1 MYFLQFKLLKPL
13 TEINNISITQ
23 FNSISF
29 TENQSCLGRW
39 IFINCYLW
47 NSKILTSINKNN
59 YIIMNVLLSKFTTK
73 HNTAPFSQIK
83 IEDYFPA
90 FQEGIALAKTEI
102 DAIVNNPEAPTFENT
117 VVAMDFAGDILDR
130 LSSVFFNLNSAET
143 SDEMQ
148 KIAQEV
154 SPLLSE
160 FGNDITLNAALFAK
174 IKTVYEQK
182 ENLNLTP
189 EQTTLLDKKYK
200 SFSRNGANL
209 PEDKKDQLREIDK
222 ELSKLSLQFGENVL
236 AETNAFEL
244 HLTDEK
250 DLAGL
255 PEGTIEAARLLAK
268 EKEKEGWIF
277 TLDHP
282 SYVPFLTYADNREL
296 RKKMAIAFGARS
308 FQNNEFDNQ
317 ENVLKIAKLRF
328 ERANLLGYKTHAHF
342 VLEERM
348 AQSPEKVFTFLNDLL
363 AKAKPAAQ
371 KEFAELAAFA
381 KELDGIEQLE
391 KWDGAYYSEKLKQQ
405 LFNLDDEKLKPY
417 FQLEKV
423 LDGAFTVAKKLY
435 GLTFTEV
442 FDIDKYH
449 EEVTT
454 YEVTDAENNLVSI
467 FYADFFPRKGKRNG
481 AWMTSF
487 KSQSKKDGVNERPHI
502 SNVCNFTKPTETK
515 PSLLTFNEV
524 TTLFH
529 EFGHGLHGMLANT
542 TYPSLSGT
550 SVFWDFV
557 ELPSQ
562 IMENWC
568 YEPEALALFANHYE
582 TGEII
587 PIEYVQKI
595 KESAS
600 FQEGMATLRQ
610 LSFGLLDM
618 AWHGQDPTSITDL
631 KTFETEQFANTQ
643 LYPDVK
649 ENAMSTAFSHIFQGG
664 YSSGYYSYK
673 WAEVLDADAFEYFQE
688 SGIFNVEVAT
698 KFKENVLSKG
708 GTEHPMILYKR
719 FRGQE
724 PKPEAL
730 LKRAG
735 LL

>member
-1 MYFLQFKLLKPL
+1 MSVL
-13 TEINNISITQ
+13 THH
-23 FNSISF
+23 FN
-29 TENQSCLGRW
+29 
-39 IFINCYLW
+39 
-47 NSKILTSINKNN
+47 
-59 YIIMNVLLSKFTTK
+59 TK
-73 HNTAPFSQIK
+73 YNTAPFSKIK
-83 IEDYFPA
+83 NEDFLPA
-90 FQEGIALAKTEI
+90 FQKGIELAKAEI
-102 DAIVNNPEAPTFENT
+102 DAIVRNPIKSTFENT
-117 VVAMDFAGDILDR
+117 IEALAFSGDILDR
-130 LSSVFFNLNSAET
+130 ISSIFFNLNSAET

-160 FGNDITLNAALFAK
+160 FGNDIRLNPDLFARVK
-174 IKTVYEQK
+174 AVYEQK
-182 ENLNLTP
+182 EHLNLNP

-209 PEDKKDQLREIDK
+209 PEDKKTQLREIDK

-236 AETNAFEL
+236 AETHAFEL
-244 HLTDEK
+244 HITDEN

-255 PEGTIEAARLLAK
+255 PEGTREAAHSLAK
-268 EKEKEGWIF
+268 SQEKEGWVF

-282 SYVPFLTYADNREL
+282 SYIPFVTYADNREL
-296 RKKMAIAFGARS
+296 RKKMAIASGARA
-308 FQNNEFDNQ
+308 FQNNELDNQ
-317 ENVLKIAKLRF
+317 EIVLKIAKLRF
-328 ERANLLGYKTHAHF
+328 DRAQVLGYKTHSHF

-348 AQSPEKVFTFLNDLL
+348 AETPDKVISFSNDLL
-363 AKAKPAAQ
+363 AKAKPAAE
-371 KEFAELAAFA
+371 KEFAQLTAFA

-405 LFNLDDEKLKPY
+405 LFSLDDEILKPY

-423 LDGAFTVAKKLY
+423 LDGAFTVAQKLY
-435 GLTFTEV
+435 GITFEETFE
-442 FDIDKYH
+442 IDKYH
-449 EEVTT
+449 EDVKT
-454 YEVTDAENNLVSI
+454 YEVKDEDGQLVAVL
-467 FYADFFPRKGKRNG
+467 YTDFFPRKGKRNG

-487 KSQSKKDGVNERPHI
+487 KSQYIKKGINERPHI
-502 SNVCNFTKPTETK
+502 SNVCNFTPPIAASEKSEAK

-550 SVFWDFV
+550 SVYWDFV

-568 YEPEALALFANHYE
+568 YEPEALALFAYHYE
-582 TGEII
+582 TGEMI
-587 PIEYVQKI
+587 PMELVHKI

-600 FQEGMATLRQ
+600 FQEGMATMRQ

-618 AWHGQDPTSITDL
+618 GWHGQDPTNIKDI
-631 KTFETEQFANTQ
+631 KTFETEQFAATQ

-673 WAEVLDADAFEYFQE
+673 WAEVLDADAFEYFRE
-688 SGIFNVEVAT
+688 KGVFNKEVAT
-698 KFKENVLSKG
+698 KFKENILSKG

>member
-1 MYFLQFKLLKPL
+1 M
-13 TEINNISITQ
+13 S
-23 FNSISF
+23 
-29 TENQSCLGRW
+29 
-39 IFINCYLW
+39 
-47 NSKILTSINKNN
+47 ILTHHFN
-59 YIIMNVLLSKFTTK
+59 TK
-73 HNTAPFSQIK
+73 YNTAPFSKIK
-83 IEDYFPA
+83 NEDFLPA
-90 FQEGIALAKTEI
+90 FIKGIELAKAEI
-102 DAIVNNPEAPTFENT
+102 DAIVRNPIKPTFENT
-117 VVAMDFAGDILDR
+117 IEALAFSGDLLDR
-130 LSSVFFNLNSAET
+130 ISSIFFNLNSAET
-143 SDEMQ
+143 NDEIQ

-160 FGNDITLNAALFAK
+160 FGNDVRLNPDLFARV
-174 IKTVYEQK
+174 KTVYEQRDK
-182 ENLNLTP
+182 LNLNP

-209 PEDKKDQLREIDK
+209 PEDKKNQLREIDK

-236 AETNAFEL
+236 AETQAYQL
-244 HLTDEK
+244 HIANES

-255 PEGTIEAARLLAK
+255 PEGTIEAARSLAK
-268 EKEKEGWIF
+268 SQEKEGWTF

-282 SYVPFLTYADNREL
+282 SYVPFVTYANNREL
-296 RKKMAIAFGARS
+296 RKKMAIAFGAKG
-308 FQNNEFDNQ
+308 FQKNEFDNQ
-317 ENVLKIAKLRF
+317 EIVLKIAKLRF
-328 ERANLLGYKTHAHF
+328 DRAQVLGYATHAHF

-348 AQSPEKVFTFLNDLL
+348 AESPEKVKTFSNDLL
-363 AKAKPAAQ
+363 EKAKPAAL
-371 KEFAELAAFA
+371 KEFAQLTAFA
-381 KELDGIEQLE
+381 KELDGIDHLE
-391 KWDGAYYSEKLKQQ
+391 KWDGAYYSEKLKQK
-405 LFNLDDEKLKPY
+405 LFNLDDEILKPY

-423 LDGAFTVAKKLY
+423 LDGAFAVAQKLY
-435 GLTFTEV
+435 GITFEEIYEV
-442 FDIDKYH
+442 DKYH
-449 EEVTT
+449 EEVKT
-454 YEVTDAENNLVSI
+454 YAVKDEDDQLVAV

-487 KSQSKKDGVNERPHI
+487 KSQYIKKEINERPHI
-502 SNVCNFTKPTETK
+502 SIVCNFTKPTETK

-529 EFGHGLHGMLANT
+529 EFGHALHGMLANT

-550 SVFWDFV
+550 SVYWDFV

-562 IMENWC
+562 ILENWC
-568 YEPEALALFANHYE
+568 YEPEALALFAYHYE
-582 TGEII
+582 TGEMI
-587 PIEYVQKI
+587 PMELVHKI

-600 FQEGMATLRQ
+600 FQEGMATMRQ

-618 AWHGQDPTSITDL
+618 GWHAQDPSNIKDI
-631 KTFETEQFANTQ
+631 KAFETEQFAATQ

-649 ENAMSTAFSHIFQGG
+649 ENAMSTSFSHIFQGG

-688 SGIFNVEVAT
+688 KGIFNKEVAT

-730 LKRAG
+730 LRRAG
-735 LL
+735 LV

>member
-1 MYFLQFKLLKPL
+1 M
-13 TEINNISITQ
+13 S
-23 FNSISF
+23 
-29 TENQSCLGRW
+29 
-39 IFINCYLW
+39 
-47 NSKILTSINKNN
+47 ILTSIF
-59 YIIMNVLLSKFTTK
+59 LTK

-83 IEDYFPA
+83 LNDYQPA
-90 FQEGIALAKTEI
+90 FIENIAAAKAEI
-102 DAIVNNPEAPTFENT
+102 DAIINNPVAPTFENT
-117 VVAMDFAGDILDR
+117 IEAMEFSGNALDR
-130 LSSVFFNLNSAET
+130 LSSIFFNLNSAET
-143 SDEMQ
+143 CEEMQ

-154 SPLLSE
+154 SPLLTE
-160 FGNDITLNAALFAK
+160 FSNDITLNEDLFK
-174 IKTVYEQK
+174 RIKAVYEQK
-182 ENLNLTP
+182 DGLNLSA
-189 EQTTLLDKKYK
+189 EQATLLDKKFK
-200 SFSRNGANL
+200 SFSRNGAL
-209 PEDKKDQLREIDK
+209 LSKEKKLKLREIDT
-222 ELSKLSLQFGENVL
+222 ELAKLKLTYGENVL
-236 AETNAFEL
+236 AETNNYQMHITQES
-244 HLTDEK
+244 
-250 DLAGL
+250 DLKGL
-255 PEGTIEAARLLAK
+255 PEGTIEAAKALAK
-268 EKEKEGWIF
+268 SKELEGWIF

-282 SYVPFLTYADNREL
+282 SYLPFVTYADNREL
-296 RKKMAIAFGARS
+296 RKEMAIAAGKKA

-317 ENVLKIAKLRF
+317 EITLKIAKLRF
-328 ERANLLGYKTHAHF
+328 KRANLLGYETHSHF

-348 AQSPEKVFTFLNDLL
+348 AQNPDKVKSFLNDLL
-363 AKAKPAAQ
+363 DKAKPAAQ
-371 KEFAELAAFA
+371 KEFAELTAFA
-381 KELDGIEQLE
+381 AALDGIDHLE
-391 KWDGAYYSEKLKQQ
+391 KWDGDYYSEKLKQK
-405 LFNLDDEKLKPY
+405 LFNLNDEKLKPY
-417 FQLEKV
+417 FQLENV
-423 LDGAFTVAKKLY
+423 LNGAFTIAGKLF

-454 YEVTDAENNLVSI
+454 YKVKDEFGELVAI

-487 KSQSKKDGVNERPHI
+487 KSQYIKDNKNERPHI

-550 SVFWDFV
+550 SVYWDFV

-568 YEPEALALFANHYE
+568 YEPEALALFAKHYE

-587 PIEYVQKI
+587 PQEYVNKI

-618 AWHGQDPTSITDL
+618 AFHSNNPSEIKDI
-631 KTFETEQFANTQ
+631 KAFEKKAFEGTT
-643 LYPDVK
+643 LYPDVA
-649 ENAMSTAFSHIFQGG
+649 ENCMSVSFSHIFAGG

-673 WAEVLDADAFEYFQE
+673 WAEVLDADAFAYFQE
-688 SGIFNVEVAT
+688 CGIFDKDVAT
-698 KFKENVLSKG
+698 KFKNNVLSKG
-708 GTEHPMILYKR
+708 GTELPMELYKR

-724 PKPEAL
+724 PNADAL

-735 LL
+735 LLK

>member
-1 MYFLQFKLLKPL
+1 
-13 TEINNISITQ
+13 
-23 FNSISF
+23 
-29 TENQSCLGRW
+29 
-39 IFINCYLW
+39 
-47 NSKILTSINKNN
+47 
-59 YIIMNVLLSKFTTK
+59 MNVLLSKFNTK

-83 IEDYFPA
+83 IEDYIPS
-90 FQEGIALAKTEI
+90 FQEGITLAKAEI

-117 VVAMDFAGDILDR
+117 VVAMDYAGDILDR
-130 LSSVFFNLNSAET
+130 LSSIFFNLNSAET
-143 SDEMQ
+143 NDEMQ

-174 IKTVYEQK
+174 VKAVYDQK

-244 HLTDEK
+244 HLTNIS

-328 ERANLLGYKTHAHF
+328 KRANLLGYKTHAHF

-348 AQSPEKVFTFLNDLL
+348 AQNPEKVFSFLNDLL

-381 KELDGIEQLE
+381 KKLDGIEQLE

-423 LDGAFTVAKKLY
+423 LNGAFTVAEKLY

-454 YEVTDAENNLVSI
+454 YEVRDAENNLVSI

-487 KSQSKKDGVNERPHI
+487 KSQYVKDGVNERPHI

-582 TGEII
+582 TDEII

-618 AWHGQDPTSITDL
+618 AWHGQDPTSVTDL

-688 SGIFNVEVAT
+688 NGIFNAEVAT
-698 KFKENVLSKG
+698 KFKDNVLSKG
-708 GTEHPMILYKR
+708 GTEHPMTLYKR

>member
-1 MYFLQFKLLKPL
+1 M
-13 TEINNISITQ
+13 S
-23 FNSISF
+23 
-29 TENQSCLGRW
+29 
-39 IFINCYLW
+39 
-47 NSKILTSINKNN
+47 ILTHHFN
-59 YIIMNVLLSKFTTK
+59 TK
-73 HNTAPFSQIK
+73 YNTAPFSKIK
-83 IEDYFPA
+83 NEDFLPA
-90 FQEGIALAKTEI
+90 FQKGIELAKAEI
-102 DAIVNNPEAPTFENT
+102 DAIIRNPIQPTFENT
-117 VVAMDFAGDILDR
+117 IEALDFSGAILDR
-130 LSSVFFNLNSAET
+130 IFSIFFNLNSAET
-143 SDEMQ
+143 NDEIQ

-160 FGNDITLNAALFAK
+160 FGNDIRLNPDLFARV
-174 IKTVYEQK
+174 KTVYDQREK
-182 ENLNLTP
+182 LNLTA

-200 SFSRNGANL
+200 GFSRNGANL
-209 PEDKKDQLREIDK
+209 PEDKKNQLREIDK

-236 AETNAFEL
+236 AETQAYQL
-244 HLTDEK
+244 HITDAS

-255 PEGTIEAARLLAK
+255 PEGTIEAARSLAK
-268 EKEKEGWIF
+268 SQEKEGWIF
-277 TLDHP
+277 TLDYP
-282 SYVPFLTYADNREL
+282 SYVPFVTYADNREL
-296 RKKMAIAFGARS
+296 RKKMAIAFGAKG

-317 ENVLKIAKLRF
+317 EIVLKIAKLRF
-328 ERANLLGYKTHAHF
+328 DRAQVLGYASHAHF

-348 AQSPEKVFTFLNDLL
+348 SESPEKVKKFSNDLL
-363 AKAKPAAQ
+363 EKAKPAAL
-371 KEFAELAAFA
+371 KEFAQLSAFA
-381 KELDGIEQLE
+381 KELDGVTLLE

-405 LFNLDDEKLKPY
+405 LFHLDDEILKPY

-423 LDGAFTVAKKLY
+423 LEGAFAVAQKLY
-435 GLTFTEV
+435 GITFEETFEV
-442 FDIDKYH
+442 DKYH
-449 EEVTT
+449 EEVKT
-454 YEVTDAENNLVSI
+454 YVVKDEEDQFVAI

-487 KSQSKKDGVNERPHI
+487 KSQYIKKGINERPHI
-502 SNVCNFTKPTETK
+502 SIVCNFTKPTETK

-529 EFGHGLHGMLANT
+529 EFGHALHGMLANT

-550 SVFWDFV
+550 SVYWDFV

-562 IMENWC
+562 ILENWC
-568 YEPEALALFANHYE
+568 YEPEALALFAYHYE
-582 TGEII
+582 TGEMI
-587 PIEYVQKI
+587 PLELVNNI

-600 FQEGMATLRQ
+600 FQEGIATMRQ

-618 AWHGQDPTSITDL
+618 GWHAEDPSNI
-631 KTFETEQFANTQ
+631 KNIKAFEAKQFSATQ

-649 ENAMSTAFSHIFQGG
+649 ENAMSTSFSHIFQGG

-688 SGIFNVEVAT
+688 KGIFNKEVAT
-698 KFKENVLSKG
+698 KFKEHVLSKG

-724 PKPEAL
+724 PRPQAL